1 MLGSFLIFLLVY
13 DKLHKSPY
21 LGSDAYLKDIN
32 GQYVNTYIMLV
43 LGYYQTHHSI
53 YLSCF

>member
-43 LGYYQTHHSI
+43 LGD
-53 YLSCF
+53 